1 MALRPDSMH
10 PTWLETEDLIT
21 ATCEQPAEQRERF
34 VREHCDDP
42 ALREAMAALV
52 RTGSPRATEGAD
64 ANADLPTGTHVGPY
78 VILHRLGHGGMGEV
92 FLGRDPRLDRLVAL
106 KCLFASPAG
115 GETLRARII
124 HEARAAARISHAHV
138 AAVHD
143 VLEHDGRAFI
153 VMEYVEGEN
162 LAVLLKRE
170 ALPPDRVIAIGRQI
184 ASALAAAH
192 AKGIIHRDLKPA
204 NVQVTSD
211 GSIKILDFGIAT
223 ALASISTTTTTTS
236 SGAATATEPPR
247 APVPGTPAYMSPE
260 HLLGRTVD
268 ERSDL
273 FSLGVIL
280 FEMATGRRP
289 FSSSNPFDVL
299 MAAVRK
305 PPRADSVDPKVPAPL
320 ANVIARALAADPA
333 ERFQSAIEMSAALDT
348 VRVELFHTTADERTD
363 RPVPQRSVLTRARRA
378 LTVAVS
384 VPAVLW
390 LFGRLTSIA
399 FNAEM
404 GRYGAFA
411 EEPAWEYLVLG
422 ARSLVGPAFYVAVA
436 ATAWW
441 SASFWLRVLALAG
454 PVARSVDSVT
464 TRWSTAAAR
473 LKLNDP
479 IVMAQALTAL
489 GVVAVAAVFW
499 FFGSLIDAWTTNNLG
514 TAPADALWRLGE
526 SNKQQKLA
534 YRAVLTVL
542 FVVFFL
548 GFVRVLALRRRLG
561 TKAGRGPVATLAMVV
576 IMLLV
581 MNELPYR
588 LLWRSFAIRGEYEGA
603 RCYVIGEDTSRALLF
618 CPDIAPPRTMVV
630 AKNDPRF
637 KSSGAVERIFNPR

>member
-1 MALRPDSMH
+1 MN
-10 PTWLETEDLIT
+10 PTWPQTEELIT

-34 VREHCDDP
+34 VREHCVDP
-42 ALREAMAALV
+42 GLREAMAALV
-52 RTGSPRATEGAD
+52 RTGTPPVSEDSEG
-64 ANADLPTGTHVGPY
+64 NAGLPTGSHVGPY

-162 LAVLLKRE
+162 LAALLKRE
-170 ALPPDRVIAIGRQI
+170 ALPSDRVIAIGRQI

-305 PPRADSVDPKVPAPL
+305 LPRADSVDRKVPAPL
-320 ANVIARALAADPA
+320 ADVIARALAADPE

-348 VRVELFHTTADERTD
+348 VRVELFHTTADERTE
-363 RPVPQRSVLTRARRA
+363 RRVQQTSVLTRARRV
-378 LTVAVS
+378 LVVAAF
-384 VPAVLW
+384 VPVVLW

-399 FNAEM
+399 FNAAM

-411 EEPAWEYLVLG
+411 QEPAWEYVVLG

-514 TAPADALWRLGE
+514 TASADVLWRLGD
-526 SNKQQKLA
+526 SNKSQKLA

-542 FVVFFL
+542 FVMFFL
-548 GFVRVLALRRRLG
+548 GFVRVLALRTRLG
-561 TKAGRGPVATLAMVV
+561 TKGGRGPVATLAMVV

-588 LLWRSFAIRGEYEGA
+588 LLWRSFAIRGEYDGA
-603 RCYVIGEDTSRALLF
+603 RCYVIGEDTSRTLLF
-618 CPDIAPPRTMVV
+618 CPAIAPPRTMVV
-630 AKNDPRF
+630 AKSDSRF
-637 KSSGAVERIFNPR
+637 RSSGAVERIFNLR

>member
-1 MALRPDSMH
+1 MH

-153 VMEYVEGEN
+153 VMEYVEGET

-204 NVQVTSD
+204 NVQVTAD

-223 ALASISTTTTTTS
+223 ALATISTTTTS

-247 APVPGTPAYMSPE
+247 GPVPGTPAYMSPE

-268 ERSDL
+268 ERSDI

-289 FSSSNPFDVL
+289 FSSSNPLDVL

-305 PPRADSVDPKVPAPL
+305 LPRADSVDPKVPASL
-320 ANVIARALAADPA
+320 ADVIARALAADPA

-348 VRVELFHTTADERTD
+348 VRAALFQTTADERTD
-363 RPVPQRSVLTRARRA
+363 RPVQQRSVLTRARRA
-378 LTVAVS
+378 VIVAAS

-489 GVVAVAAVFW
+489 GVVAVGGVFW
-499 FFGSLIDAWTTNNLG
+499 FFRPLINAWANTLS
-514 TAPADALWRLGE
+514 TAPTDVLWRLGE
-526 SNKQQKLA
+526 GNEDQKLM
-534 YRAVLTVL
+534 YRAVLTLL
-542 FVVFFL
+542 FLVFFG

-561 TKAGRGPVATLAMVV
+561 TKGGTGPVAALAMVV
-576 IMLLV
+576 IMLLL

-588 LLWRSFAIRGEYEGA
+588 LLWRAFAIRGEYDGA
-603 RCYVIGEDTSRALLF
+603 RCYVIGEDESRALLF
-618 CPDIAPPRTMVV
+618 CPTISPPRTKTVP
-630 AKNDPRF
+630 KNDTRF
-637 KSSGAVERIFNPR
+637 TSHGVVERIFNPR